1 MTRLTPQENQ
11 TVRREILRL
20 NSKAWGV
27 ATGLLAGLSLL
38 TATLFLV
45 LKGGEHVGQHLGL
58 LSVYFP
64 GYSVTLGGAFV
75 GFVYLFVIGY
85 ALGRLIGF
93 VYNVAAM
100 PRD

>member
-45 LKGGEHVGQHLGL
+45 FKGGEHVGQHLGL